1 MAKVNF
7 NKLTLGHPL
16 TKDAV
21 WDNLDQ
27 CATALSGNISLDQRR
42 ENRSIF
48 TFALQKVRVGTDPL
62 TEGMAPPTGFVYG
75 FPLPM
80 NETGVKTLNFFLP
93 PLQEFFDS
101 SLVSDFNTPD
111 FILESLSV
119 SFDNVNQQYPLRLST
134 GLPDNS
140 LVFDQDLEIKIK
152 TGNSVGQ
159 VTIPKVSLNIS
170 NEDVINR
177 PNPTVSADIG
187 AVIDPYSKLELSIK
201 VPISSQSEPGAGTPF
216 LLDLGIDNLFIRASF
231 SAPIVQRDTLIHTV
245 SPQNAPPLV
254 ATARS
259 APNCVLSKPADGS
272 LIKAGDRT
280 SASTDG
286 LQDAFEQLDR
296 EVREGLGG
304 SLTRWSERREH
315 TEALM
320 EDQGYF
326 CITIPMFNHSEVT
339 MIDSRAFPS
348 VPNLPEYRNLQG
360 YVRPTSRDGAAVNAL
375 IDRAV
380 IPIVA
385 PGTIHH
391 IGVFF
396 SPFQTTNPANHEF
409 YMDFGLAI
417 GTCPGSIAPAYQQV
431 SYVSS
436 KNITYSAATQ
446 YIDHFFA
453 PIAYSTAALSPALG
467 KGYET
472 QGRPYFFGNQIDT
485 TGGVLRTNVAN
496 PFLPGSAEAAPATN
510 GLEQFIEVRTN
521 ILKKD
526 PAIPGLP
533 QWVDIDQSTTND
545 TNSLSGWSGV
555 VVCLYGKMALVE

>member
-1 MAKVNF
+1 MAKVKF

-16 TKDAV
+16 TKEDV

-27 CATALSGNISLDQRR
+27 CATALSGNITAEQRQ

-62 TEGMAPPTGFVYG
+62 TEGFSPPANYTYG
-75 FPLPM
+75 TSLPM
-80 NETGVKTLNFFLP
+80 NETGVKTLDFFLP

-177 PNPTVSADIG
+177 PNPTVSADVG
-187 AVIDPYSKLELSIK
+187 ALIDPYSKIELSIK
-201 VPISSQSEPGAGTPF
+201 VPISSQNTLAAGDPF
-216 LLDLGIDNLFIRASF
+216 LLDHGIDNFFVRASF
-231 SAPIVQRDTLIHTV
+231 SAPIVQRDTMAHTV

-259 APNCVLSKPADGS
+259 APNCILSKPTDGT

-280 SASTDG
+280 SAVTTG

-296 EVREGLGG
+296 QVRDGLGG
-304 SLTRWSERREH
+304 SLTRWSERREY
-315 TEALM
+315 TEALV

-326 CITIPMFNHSEVT
+326 CITIPLFNVSEVT
-339 MIDSRAFPS
+339 MIDSRALPT
-348 VPNLPEYRNLQG
+348 VPNLPMYRNLEG
-360 YVRPTSRDGAAVNAL
+360 YVRPISRDGVTVNAL
-375 IDRAV
+375 VDRAV

-396 SPFQTTNPANHEF
+396 SPFQTNDISKNEF

-417 GTCPGSIAPAYQQV
+417 GCGPGSLAPVYQQI
-431 SYVSS
+431 SYVNN
-436 KNITYSAATQ
+436 KNITFDTSNQ
-446 YIDHFFA
+446 HIKHFYA
-453 PIAYSTAALSPALG
+453 PIAYSTAGGSPALG
-467 KGYET
+467 KGYVT

-496 PFLPGSAEAAPATN
+496 PFLPGAAEAAPASN
-510 GLEQFIEVRTN
+510 GTEQFFEVRTN
-521 ILKKD
+521 IFRKD
-526 PAIPGLP
+526 PTIPGTP
-533 QWVDIDQSTTND
+533 QWVDIEQTTTTS